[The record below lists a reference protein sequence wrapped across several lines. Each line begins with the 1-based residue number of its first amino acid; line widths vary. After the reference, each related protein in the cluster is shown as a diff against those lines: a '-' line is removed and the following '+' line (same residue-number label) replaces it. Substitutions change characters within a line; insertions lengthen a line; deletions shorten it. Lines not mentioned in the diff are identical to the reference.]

1 MSEAGDALRKRVL
14 FEAWMA
20 EHQPFSVQ
28 FAQKGE
34 AIDRRTV
41 LARLT
46 TLAGRQRAPEYVYV
60 LSERRP
66 EEITPAYVGKARSPV
81 TRWTQHLAGLTKGE
95 GSYARWR
102 QRFLREGHETVRF
115 DLDLLLVGETQVQ
128 FPPLPGF
135 PTTIGAVEY
144 QLVGLA
150 AGAYPLRLLN
160 HEGQAR

>member
-66 EEITPAYVGKARSPV
+66 EEITPAYVGKARS
-81 TRWTQHLAGLTKGE
+81 R
-95 GSYARWR
+95 S
-102 QRFLREGHETVRF
+102 
-115 DLDLLLVGETQVQ
+115 
-128 FPPLPGF
+128 PGG
-135 PTTIGAVEY
+135 PST
-144 QLVGLA
+144 
-150 AGAYPLRLLN
+150 
-160 HEGQAR
+160 